1 MTARVIGGR
10 YELRSRLARG
20 GMGTVWLAW
29 DRTLQRSVALKE
41 VVLAPYGED
50 MTVRR
55 KRALREARA
64 AARIR
69 HPAVVHVYDAI
80 MDDES
85 PWIVMSYIEGTSL
98 ERRIERQTL
107 SEREIARVGRDVLA
121 GLTAVHDAQVL
132 HRDVKPANI
141 IVDSEDRVFL
151 VDFGIA
157 RISGERG
164 LTSANTLIGTVEFMA
179 PERIEG
185 QPVGPASDLWSLG
198 VTLFCALEGYSP
210 FLRDGPIET
219 VRAVTSG
226 RPPSFRRPGP
236 LADAITGLLVADPA
250 GRTGAAEL
258 GRRLDAILTAGSR
271 SRGREEERR
280 TGPGRDRKARGGQD
294 PRSPNREARRGPGAQ
309 GPDREARGG
318 QDAHGPDREAR
329 GGHDPRPPNREARG
343 GQGAHGPGQKVRR
356 GPDDH
361 GPEHVRVAGRGPG
374 AHGPDRAGDAARPG
388 EAGDGGNPLLGRSG
402 REAAT
407 LLGSMEPNAAG
418 RLLNDAAKT
427 PGPAAEA
434 LALLPPPRAARLIDH
449 MIPQRAARLV
459 GAMPTG
465 LSASVLAYT
474 DDRVTAAVLGA
485 LGVVP
490 VAVRLVEAMTV
501 RRACRVLAH
510 MPPAVVAGLL
520 SATSDGRTDRLLGG
534 LGRAVREEFTRLSG
548 AT

>member
-1 MTARVIGGR
+1 MTARIIGGR

-226 RPPSFRRPGP
+226 HPPSFRRPGP
-236 LADAITGLLVADPA
+236 LADAIAGLLVADPA
-250 GRTGAAEL
+250 GRAGAAEL

-271 SRGREEERR
+271 ARGREEERR
-280 TGPGRDRKARGGQD
+280 TGPGKDRKARGGQD
-294 PRSPNREARRGPGAQ
+294 PRSPNREARRG
-309 GPDREARGG
+309 

-329 GGHDPRPPNREARG
+329 GGQDAY
-343 GQGAHGPGQKVRR
+343 GPGRKVRR
-356 GPDDH
+356 GPDAHRPGQDR
-361 GPEHVRVAGRGPG
+361 EARRGPG
-374 AHGPDRAGDAARPG
+374 ARGAERAGDAARPG
-388 EAGDGGNPLLGRSG
+388 EAGDGNPLLGRSG

-418 RLLNDAAKT
+418 RLLNDAAET

-534 LGRAVREEFTRLSG
+534 LGRAVRDEFTRLTG

>member
-271 SRGREEERR
+271 ARGREEERR

-294 PRSPNREARRGPGAQ
+294 PRSPNREARRGPG
-309 GPDREARGG
+309 D
-318 QDAHGPDREAR
+318 
-329 GGHDPRPPNREARG
+329 REARG